1 MLIVA
6 GEIII
11 GAESREAAAAAAG
24 EMARATREEDGCVTY
39 RFYADL
45 EDETR
50 FHVFEIWQSAEHLAR
65 HFETPHMK
73 TFRAT
78 LGTLDIKSRDITKYE
93 VTNATAL

>member
-6 GEIII
+6 GEIVV
-11 GAESREAAAAAAG
+11 GAESRDAAAVAAR
-24 EMARATREEDGCVTY
+24 EMALATRQEDGCVTY

-45 EDETR
+45 EDDTR

-73 TFRAT
+73 EFRST
-78 LGTLDIKSRDITKYE
+78 LGALDIKSRDITKYE
-93 VTNATAL
+93 VSNAVSL